1 MSSFNPDF
9 ILIDDSRLDCFISQ
23 KIISSTCPAATIQ
36 SFIDADDA
44 LKFIINRPS
53 GSHSIPTI
61 ILLDIQ
67 MPVMNGFD
75 FATAF
80 ENLPEEVISQ
90 YVIYMVSSSTNESDR
105 IRIGNYPC
113 IKHLYNKPLTKNI
126 IQEVIND
133 LFA

>member
-1 MSSFNPDF
+1 MSPINPDF

-23 KIISSTCPAATIQ
+23 KIIISTCQTATIQ
-36 SFIDADDA
+36 SFMDAENA
-44 LKFIINRPS
+44 LKFIINRPP

-67 MPVMNGFD
+67 MPVMNGFG

-80 ENLPEEVISQ
+80 EKLSETIVSQ

-105 IRIGNYPC
+105 IRIGNYSC
-113 IKHLYNKPLTKNI
+113 IKQLYHKPLTKNI
-126 IQEVIND
+126 IQEVINNCM
-133 LFA
+133 